1 MDTQFSPGSLVHA
14 RGREWTVLPGSTK
27 DLYLL
32 RPLAGG
38 SGNTVTGVL
47 SELEKIEPAE
57 FLFPRLEEASDAV
70 SARILRDAARLS
82 IRSGVGPFR
91 SFSRISVEPRP
102 YQLVPLMLALRQEST
117 AIRLLIADDVGVGK
131 TVEAMLIVRELLDR
145 HEIKNFSVL
154 CPAHLV
160 SQWAA
165 ELKNK
170 FHIHAVEVTARK
182 ADLLEKNCSP
192 GKGIF
197 DEYPYTIVSID
208 FIKTERNR
216 NEFLAKC
223 PDLILVDE
231 AHECAD
237 AGTKSGLQQQRHKL
251 LKDIAKNPSKNILL
265 LTATPHSGKMQAF
278 RSLMS
283 ILNETFANTLP
294 DDLSGDKN
302 RHLREELAKYFV
314 QRRRADIKDY
324 LGDSIFPKRETNIVK
339 YPFVESNKILTQ
351 KLLERAKEFFS
362 LETPQTGTKQFN
374 KQALWWSCFTLALAL
389 CSSPYAAL
397 TSLCRRSRLLAAKDI
412 SDMNKQGEQSIF
424 GIKDTPYGE
433 DYADSD
439 SEEDL
444 LYDEF
449 TPGSRGET
457 EENDILSYLTITAL
471 KEEPQQKIAEKKIEH
486 NAGHREKGKK
496 GRKKKGETEEN
507 AEINHPAQEF
517 NLADTMT
524 EMLKNLNEKE
534 KILAQNF
541 ISHTSKADAK
551 LQALIQNVLI
561 TNCFK
566 AKRNVVI
573 FCRFIDTAQYL
584 YHELSQ
590 DASLNAANVKGKL
603 NCEIRTL
610 TGKVTP
616 EERDYIL
623 DQLKEHQGLKILVC
637 TDCLSEGVNLQE
649 LFDTIVHYD
658 YSWNPNRHEQR
669 EGRIDR
675 LLQKSP
681 IVNCYYM
688 HADGHPIEKLFI
700 EINEKK
706 QDSIERSLGI
716 RFQMS
721 DIFSELNFVENNKNK
736 QDENLLTLFDDTQAQ
751 QHFVENAF
759 RFKKQS
765 ILTIQKKEEEQKK
778 SQTYYS
784 HESVKIGEVKEQL
797 DLMRQA
803 LGSDTDVKRFFLNVL
818 ERSKGQYKELHSG
831 VYEVEIPEKSLAQ
844 RIFRKTKENQSYK
857 LAFELGLKEQSD
869 KVILRTSP
877 EVEELARSVLE
888 AALDPLLKSHPL
900 KCASRAGV
908 MRTNKVTK
916 RTTVIL
922 SRLRYLLREEKD
934 DDKSLVEEIIPILF
948 EGSPAQFSATEF
960 MLGEKVENFLNIAQA
975 EGNVSTAERERFLK
989 PLLDASKHICHEL
1002 KNWQHSTRTQELFEI
1017 HKKIRAQRTVRR
1029 IQIEAV
1035 GLPDILGMYVFL
1047 PVNIGSGV

>member
-1 MDTQFSPGSLVHA
+1 MEIEFSPGSLVKA

-38 SGNTVTGVL
+38 NEKLATGIL
-47 SELEKIEPAE
+47 SELEEIEPAE
-57 FLFPRLEEASDAV
+57 FLFPRLEDASDAV

-102 YQLVPLMLALRQEST
+102 YQLVPLMLALRQET
-117 AIRLLIADDVGVGK
+117 EAIRLLIADDVGVGK
-131 TVEAMLIVRELLDR
+131 TVEGMLIVRELLDR
-145 HEIKNFSVL
+145 HEIKNFAVL

-160 SQWAA
+160 SQWAS

-170 FHIHAVEVTARK
+170 FHINAVEVTARK
-182 ADLLEKNCSP
+182 ADILEKNCSP

-197 DEYPYTIVSID
+197 DEYPYTIISID
-208 FIKTERNR
+208 FIKSERNK

-223 PDLILVDE
+223 PDLIVVDE

-237 AGTKSGLQQQRHKL
+237 AGTKEGRQQQQRHKL
-251 LKDIAKNPSKNILL
+251 LKEISKNPTKNILL
-265 LTATPHSGKMQAF
+265 LTATPHSGKMHAF
-278 RSLMS
+278 RSLIS
-283 ILNETFANTLP
+283 ILNADFASKLP
-294 DDLSGDKN
+294 DDFSGEKN
-302 RHLREELAKYFV
+302 RVLREELAKYFV

-324 LGDSIFPKRETNIVK
+324 LGCSIFPKRIPLTVK

-351 KLLERAKEFFS
+351 KLLEQAKEFFS
-362 LETPQTGTKQFN
+362 IDEPMPGSKQFN
-374 KQALWWSCFTLALAL
+374 KQTLWWSCFTLALAL

-397 TSLCRRSRLLAAKDI
+397 TSLCRRSRLLAAKNI
-412 SDMNKQGEQSIF
+412 SDLNKQGEQNIF
-424 GIKDTPYGE
+424 GVKDSPYDE
-433 DYADSD
+433 DYADND

-457 EENDILSYLTITAL
+457 EENDIISYLNLGNIKENNKPKDTLL
-471 KEEPQQKIAEKKIEH
+471 KEQKKEIAIP
-486 NAGHREKGKK
+486 EKGKK
-496 GRKKKGETEEN
+496 GRKKKTEVNENSNTET
-507 AEINHPAQEF
+507 AEF
-517 NLADTMT
+517 NLNNSITD
-524 EMLKNLNEKE
+524 MLTNLTGKE
-534 KILAQNF
+534 KLLAQNF
-541 ISHTSKADAK
+541 IAHTAKADAK
-551 LQALIQNVLI
+551 LQALIQNVLL
-561 TNCFK
+561 TDCFK

-590 DASLNAANVKGKL
+590 DEALNNANIKQKL

-610 TGKVTP
+610 TGKVSP

-623 DQLKEHQGLKILVC
+623 DQLKEHNGLKILVC

-649 LFDTIVHYD
+649 LFDTVVHYD

-675 LLQKSP
+675 LLQKSEE
-681 IVNCYYM
+681 VYCYYM

-706 QDSIERSLGI
+706 QENIERSLGV

-721 DIFSELNFVENNKNK
+721 DIFSELQFEENKK
-736 QDENLLTLFDDTQAQ
+736 TKKEQSQVTLFDDSQSQ
-751 QHFVENAF
+751 QLFVENAF

-765 ILTIQKKEEEQKK
+765 ILTIPQKIEEQKK

-784 HESVKIGEVKEQL
+784 HEGVKIDQVETQL
-797 DLMRQA
+797 KLMRQA
-803 LGSDTDVKRFFLNVL
+803 LGSDTDVERFFINVL
-818 ERSKGQYKELHSG
+818 ERTKGQFKKLKSG
-831 VYEVEIPEKSLAQ
+831 IYDLEIPEKTLAQ
-844 RIFRKTKENQSYK
+844 RIFPQVKENQSYK
-857 LAFELGLKEQSD
+857 LAFALGLKEQSD

-877 EVEELARSVLE
+877 EVEDLARSVLE
-888 AALDPLLKSHPL
+888 AALDPLLTKHPL

-908 MRTNKVTK
+908 MRTSSVSK

-922 SRLRYLLREEKD
+922 ARLRYLLREEKD
-934 DDKSLVEEIIPILF
+934 SERSLVEEIIPLLF
-948 EGSPAQFSATEF
+948 EGSPTQFSPEVCKF
-960 MLGEKVENFLNIAQA
+960 GEEVETFLNNTLPQ
-975 EGNVSTAERERFLK
+975 GNISTAERERFLK
-989 PLLDASKHICHEL
+989 PLLESSKLICNEL
-1002 KNWQHSTRTQELFEI
+1002 QLWQQNVRTQELIQI
-1017 HKKIRAQRTVRR
+1017 HKNIRAQRTVRR
-1029 IQIEAV
+1029 IQIDAV